1 MIDESTEF
9 GQRVASRMREDSAI
23 WLTTVASDG
32 TPQPTPVWFVW
43 DGATS
48 VLMYSQPG
56 QAKLRNAGRHSRA
69 SLNLDGNRHGGNI
82 VVLHGDVRISDD
94 PPVSQAAEYVRSTAS
109 GSRASGRRSSS
120 SRSCSPCRSGSRS
133 RGTGALEMS
142 GGEPR
147 LSAVTDAIEAFAG
160 GGLVVVSDGED
171 RENEADS

>member
-43 DGATS
+43 DGAAS

-56 QAKLRNAGRHSRA
+56 QAKLRNVGRHSRA

-82 VVLHGDVRISDD
+82 VVLHGDVRISDA
-94 PPVSQAAEYVRSTAS
+94 PPVSQASEYVEKYRERIAGIGQTLEQFTELFTVPL
-109 GSRASGRRSSS
+109 RFTITKV
-120 SRSCSPCRSGSRS
+120 
-133 RGTGALEMS
+133 RGH
-142 GGEPR
+142 
-147 LSAVTDAIEAFAG
+147 
-160 GGLVVVSDGED
+160 
-171 RENEADS
+171 